1 VKHFGVVFSLLGAP
15 LVFGQSAPPAQ
26 APNNDEKSAANAQAN
41 STKPAANIDSAKEVA
56 IRKLFEVS
64 GIKES
69 MKSTMAAAMDNLRPT
84 LMRMLP
90 PGEYQGKLID
100 LFIER
105 FQQKVKVD
113 DIVELIIPIYDK
125 YLSMEDVDALTKFY
139 QTPAGKKALTTMT
152 QVMVECANVSE
163 KYGEDAGRQAMI
175 EVIAEHPEIQ
185 KAIEEAGKKPN

>member
-1 VKHFGVVFSLLGAP
+1 MKHFWVVFLLLGAP
-15 LVFGQSAPPAQ
+15 LVYGQSATPSQTANKDEKPAAIAQ
-26 APNNDEKSAANAQAN
+26 AT
-41 STKPAANIDSAKEVA
+41 STKPAATIGSAKEAA

-69 MKSTMAAAMDNLRPT
+69 MKSTMAAAMDNIRPT
-84 LMRMLP
+84 LARTLP

-185 KAIEEAGKKPN
+185 KAIEEAGKRQN

>member
-1 VKHFGVVFSLLGAP
+1 MKHFAVVFLLLGAP
-15 LVFGQSAPPAQ
+15 LVYGQSAAPAQ
-26 APNNDEKSAANAQAN
+26 TPSKDAKGAANVQEASTKSAATV
-41 STKPAANIDSAKEVA
+41 SSAKEEA

-69 MKSTMAAAMDNLRPT
+69 MKSTMAAAMDNIRPT
-84 LMRMLP
+84 LARSLP

-125 YLSMEDVDALTKFY
+125 HLSMEDVGALTKFY
-139 QTPAGKKALTTMT
+139 QTPAGKKALSTMT
-152 QVMVECANVSE
+152 QLMLECANVSQ

-185 KAIEEAGKKPN
+185 KAIEESGKKPN

>member
-1 VKHFGVVFSLLGAP
+1 VKHFGVFFLLLGAP
-15 LVFGQSAPPAQ
+15 LVYGQSAAPA
-26 APNNDEKSAANAQAN
+26 ARTNKDEKSAANAQAT
-41 STKPAANIDSAKEVA
+41 STKPAATTGSAREAA

-69 MKSTMAAAMDNLRPT
+69 MKSTMAAAMDNIRPT
-84 LMRMLP
+84 LARNLP

-152 QVMVECANVSE
+152 QVMVECANVSQ

-185 KAIEEAGKKPN
+185 KAIEEAGKKAN

>member
-1 VKHFGVVFSLLGAP
+1 MKHFGVVFLLLGAP
-15 LVFGQSAPPAQ
+15 LVFGQSAPPTQ
-26 APNNDEKSAANAQAN
+26 TPNKDEKSAANAQAT
-41 STKPAANIDSAKEVA
+41 STKAAATIGSAKEAA

-69 MKSTMAAAMDNLRPT
+69 MKSTMAAALNNMRPT
-84 LMRMLP
+84 LTRMLP

-113 DIVELIIPIYDK
+113 DIVELIVPIYDK

-139 QTPAGKKALTTMT
+139 QTPAGKKALSTMT
-152 QVMVECANVSE
+152 QVMVECATVSE

-185 KAIEEAGKKPN
+185 KAIEEASKRPN

>member
-1 VKHFGVVFSLLGAP
+1 VKQFGVFFLLLGAP
-15 LVFGQSAPPAQ
+15 LVYGQSAAPPQ
-26 APNNDEKSAANAQAN
+26 TLNKDEKSAANAQAN
-41 STKPAANIDSAKEVA
+41 STKPAATIGSAKEAA
-56 IRKLFEVS
+56 IRKLFEIS

-69 MKSTMAAAMDNLRPT
+69 MKSTMAAAMDNIRPT
-84 LMRMLP
+84 LARSLP

-139 QTPAGKKALTTMT
+139 QTPAGKKALATMT
-152 QVMVECANVSE
+152 QVMVECANVSQR
-163 KYGEDAGRQAMI
+163 YGEDAGRQAMV

>member
-1 VKHFGVVFSLLGAP
+1 VKHFGVVFLLLGAP
-15 LVFGQSAPPAQ
+15 LVYGQSTPPAQ
-26 APNNDEKSAANAQAN
+26 APNKDEKSAANAHEN
-41 STKPAANIDSAKEVA
+41 STKPAATIGSAKEAA

-69 MKSTMAAAMDNLRPT
+69 MRSTMAAAMDNIRPT
-84 LMRMLP
+84 LARSLP

-139 QTPAGKKALTTMT
+139 QTPAGKKALATMT
-152 QVMVECANVSE
+152 LVMVECANVSQ